1 MNGRQFLKATSIFFG
16 VSSFFIYFGIK
27 WLTKS
32 FGGGVSS
39 EQILWNATNNTAGV
53 DFNIVKS
60 LIKCTI
66 QAFFCSS
73 IWFLFIYKFEEFFQL
88 LFFTIGHLKQAFKI
102 FLLTLKKWSRRI
114 RISHMLWMFALAS
127 VVIFCVQI
135 QRLNKHTQLHEF
147 LSSHFFNHSEDF
159 ISKNSYFP
167 KIDNVNFAMKK
178 DLVVVLAES
187 LEQSFYDPKISTK
200 PLASRLRGHYANS
213 LYTNNMVTLKNLS
226 WTIAAVTGWHFGLP
240 LKLPPFI
247 DGNNYHSKRG
257 FLPGAQSIFEIF
269 KKNGYT
275 MVLILGSDSD
285 FSGQR
290 TLFTTHG
297 GFKILDKKYWQ
308 MQGWSLNEHGGT
320 GWGFSDEFILDR
332 AYEEYKK
339 LKKENVPFVLFV
351 ETVDTHAPEGYTPS
365 DKRKYG
371 DIRDPFAH
379 ADELL
384 NNFANQ
390 IKKFESSNTALAVIG
405 DHYFMGNPPFL
416 PDFSRRRIFNLFWSS
431 DIKKGLNLK
440 EDKNISAL
448 DIAPTLLELAGGR
461 WDNHKYG
468 LGVSIFSAEPNL
480 IERYGLDT
488 LNQNLNKPSNS
499 YNSFY

>member
-1 MNGRQFLKATSIFFG
+1 MGWLLFLFTSESNGYQNRS
-16 VSSFFIYFGIK
+16 
-27 WLTKS
+27 
-32 FGGGVSS
+32 GGVNF
-39 EQILWNATNNTAGV
+39 EQILWNVANNTTGV
-53 DFNIVKS
+53 DFNIVRS
-60 LIKCTI
+60 LIKYTI
-66 QAFFCSS
+66 QAVLCSS
-73 IWFLFIYKFEEFFQL
+73 IWFIFISKFEGVVQL
-88 LFFTIGHLKQAFKI
+88 LDFIIRQPKQAFKVL
-102 FLLTLKKWSRRI
+102 LLTLKKWSGKI
-114 RISHMLWMFALAS
+114 HISYMLLILALAS
-127 VVIFCVQI
+127 VVFFCVQI
-135 QRLNKHTQLHEF
+135 QRLDKRTQLHEF
-147 LSSHFFNHSEDF
+147 VSSHFFNHSEDF
-159 ISKNSYFP
+159 IGKESYFP
-167 KIDNVNFAMKK
+167 RIDTVNFAIKK
-178 DLVVVLAES
+178 DLVVVLVES
-187 LEQSFYDPKISTK
+187 LEKSFFDPRISTK
-200 PLASRLRGHYANS
+200 PLVSRLSEHYANS
-213 LYTNNMVTLKNLS
+213 LFTNNMVSLNNSS

-240 LKLPPFI
+240 LKLPSFI
-247 DGNNYHSKRG
+247 ESNSYYSRRG

-275 MVLILGSDSD
+275 MVLILGSDSN
-285 FSGQR
+285 FSGQK

-297 GFKILDKKYWQ
+297 GFKILDKQYWQ
-308 MQGWSLNEHGGT
+308 MQGWSIDEHGGT
-320 GWGFSDEFILDR
+320 GWGFSDKFVLDR

-351 ETVDTHAPEGYTPS
+351 ETVDTHAPEGYAPR

-384 NNFANQ
+384 DNFANQ

-416 PDFSRRRIFNLFWSS
+416 PDFSKRRIFNLFWSS

-461 WDNHKYG
+461 WDNHQYG
-468 LGVSIFSAEPNL
+468 LGVSIFSDEPNL

-488 LNQNLNKPSNS
+488 LNQNLSKPSKS
-499 YNSFY
+499 YNHFY